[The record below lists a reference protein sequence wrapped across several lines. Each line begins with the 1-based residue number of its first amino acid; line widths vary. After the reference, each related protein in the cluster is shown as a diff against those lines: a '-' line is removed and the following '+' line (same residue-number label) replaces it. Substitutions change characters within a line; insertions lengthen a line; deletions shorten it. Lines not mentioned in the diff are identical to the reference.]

1 MGTRSI
7 HIFPSDNKDKFICQY
22 LQFDGYPENQLA
34 VIIKDIKRVSM
45 SVQCNNNKIEK
56 DVFYNFIRSYYKFRS
71 FETPHS
77 INNSTEVKSYNLK
90 NFTENWWCEWSYE
103 WIEQNEIV
111 FLRVTRLHDLKSIK
125 IRLNAMFELDLN
137 RYENLDDFLEA
148 ELKVF
153 ENEGDAI

>member
-1 MGTRSI
+1 MGTRSM

-45 SVQCNNNKIEK
+45 SIRLYKDK

-77 INNSTEVKSYNLK
+77 INNSKEVVSYNVK
-90 NFTENWWCEWSYE
+90 DFIEDWCEWSYE
-103 WIEQNEIV
+103 WIEENESV
-111 FLRVTRLHDLKSIK
+111 FLQVTRLHDLKSIK
-125 IRLNAMFELDLN
+125 IKIHTIFELALN
-137 RYENLDDFLEA
+137 HYENLYDFLEA

-153 ENEGDAI
+153 EETEAI